1 MKYIVDILKQFTQ
14 PQRLIVLV
22 VILSAIVLVQYLK
35 TDDCRVVIDE
45 NLKMHQDFVTL
56 SEILRKERMMD
67 LEQSTELILDTTT
80 TSELDSTM
88 IGGDVESQILEIIE
102 SNIKDLI

>member
-102 SNIKDLI
+102 SNIK